1 MTDATPPTP
10 PAWESLSLTAA
21 ASLGEDIVE
30 LTQPMVPATPS
41 RPAVGNVLR
50 RVERMLP
57 SWTAQAY
64 DEAPAAVRPRIIECL
79 MRPVGVLG
87 LVAVAGGAFA
97 ALRQRNGWE
106 QLQVGLGDAVQV
118 STAQVFELASYVQQT
133 APDAFS
139 QVADLFTTQPAGV
152 GAAMLI
158 QAVAMRPWAGRRRKA
173 A

>member
-1 MTDATPPTP
+1 MNTARLTPPVC
-10 PAWESLSLTAA
+10 ESLSLTAA
-21 ASLGEDIVE
+21 ASLGEDVVE
-30 LTQPMVPATPS
+30 LTRAPAPPP
-41 RPAVGNVLR
+41 RQRLGNALR
-50 RVERMLP
+50 RIEHMLP

-64 DEAPAAVRPRIIECL
+64 DEAPAAMRPRIIECL

-97 ALRQRNGWE
+97 ALRQRNGWQ
-106 QLQVGLGDAVQV
+106 QLQVGLGDAVHV
-118 STAQVFELASYVQQT
+118 TTAQVFELASYVQQT

-139 QVADLFTTQPAGV
+139 QVADLFSSQPAGV

-158 QAVAMRPWAGRRRKA
+158 QAAALRPWARRQRRA